1 MLLDLKKN
9 KSSLDLNLKKFSKIY
24 DFIIIGTGPS
34 ASIILNNLIKLKKKI
49 LVVER
54 GDFKNDGLESIKSND
69 FKIRKSSR
77 IFRVGGTSNSWSQT
91 YSYFSKDEMM
101 DFKKKKLMALKS

>member
-34 ASIILNNLIKLKKKI
+34 ASIILNNLIKLKKK
-49 LVVER
+49 
-54 GDFKNDGLESIKSND
+54 
-69 FKIRKSSR
+69 SS
-77 IFRVGGTSNSWSQT
+77 
-91 YSYFSKDEMM
+91 
-101 DFKKKKLMALKS
+101 L